1 MKNSIYR
8 IIIAPLILS
17 VLVISLAYYS
27 IGVVEKNN
35 AVAASLNHIELTN
48 ENYKK
53 SETEYI
59 ALIKKLCYEYES
71 KAKTISII
79 LSQFPIS
86 LAEDMALEELRIAIG
101 AEDISLSDKTGLIVY
116 STSAGNQKTYI
127 DKHFSAGLDI
137 SNFSETHIENDKHTF
152 VAAVSRRDAGGL
164 LICRFSNTT
173 LNHGNVSF
181 SFPKDE
187 SSSITATAIIN
198 KSEMTYQHHTNSQL
212 KNKKCMIEKEK
223 FETDKQSFSYKISGR
238 SSLVCFKTFDDKII
252 MSVTPKKDIYTKRN
266 ETCAWLI
273 TLALLAI
280 GSVILSI
287 RSSLLNESI
296 QKNKA

>member
-187 SSSITATAIIN
+187 SSLITATAIIN

-212 KNKKCMIEKEK
+212 KNKNCMIEKEK
-223 FETDKQSFSYKISGR
+223 FETDKQSFSYKISGK
-238 SSLVCFKTFDDKII
+238 SSLVCF
-252 MSVTPKKDIYTKRN
+252 
-266 ETCAWLI
+266 LI
-273 TLALLAI
+273 S
-280 GSVILSI
+280 G
-287 RSSLLNESI
+287 
-296 QKNKA
+296 